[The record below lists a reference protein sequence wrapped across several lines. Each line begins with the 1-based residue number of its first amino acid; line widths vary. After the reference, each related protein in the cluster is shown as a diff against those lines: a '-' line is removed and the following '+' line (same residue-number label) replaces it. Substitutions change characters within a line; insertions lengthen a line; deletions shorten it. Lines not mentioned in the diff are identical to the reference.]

1 MEETRREIVEA
12 EEIITN
18 GKTGTIRHRAIIKE
32 ERAEDGQLCVS
43 ICELYEDCDG
53 QYTEDGEIRQN
64 NDAGSRWK
72 GSTPPHGWRSW
83 PQPFERAVTHYRG
96 LKEKPDGWWP
106 SLPTRRVY
114 TVDGLFE
121 VLAIIAQNYVE
132 TLKEAGFPRAYVD
145 GRLEGGGIFV
155 HRVPEKYVCEIT
167 RCPEMVRL
175 VEVNGTWDLRPYMDS
190 ELNEYRASVQK
201 DGEDVESIG
210 CSRDDLAKF
219 FLKRVDH

>member
-12 EEIITN
+12 EEVITN
-18 GKTGTIRHRAIIKE
+18 GKTETIRHRAIIKE

-83 PQPFERAVTHYRG
+83 PEFERTVTHYGG

-121 VLAIIAQNYVE
+121 VLAVIAQSYVE

-145 GRLEGGGIFV
+145 GRLEGQVGSLGV
-155 HRVPEKYVCEIT
+155 GWTSLTKGSSSAR
-167 RCPEMVRL
+167 RL
-175 VEVNGTWDLRPYMDS
+175 LQSSSALPRGETSIARLRK
-190 ELNEYRASVQK
+190 L
-201 DGEDVESIG
+201 
-210 CSRDDLAKF
+210 
-219 FLKRVDH
+219 